1 MDKNNIH
8 QYALGVLTYL
18 ISMDIVRGAVDSLGS
33 ANKID
38 EHSFNLITFEE
49 LIKAIRNIAINAAR
63 ASFQVKIHAS
73 KALSSKPSNN
83 ASIRLFLIIC
93 RILLP
98 LCLST

>member
-18 ISMDIVRGAVDSLGS
+18 ISMDIVRGAVDSLRS

-49 LIKAIRNIAINAAR
+49 LIKAIRNKKHSNINNQI
-63 ASFQVKIHAS
+63 SG
-73 KALSSKPSNN
+73 
-83 ASIRLFLIIC
+83 
-93 RILLP
+93 
-98 LCLST
+98 TY